1 MTKYDLSQE
10 YKFDSMLENAAS
22 IINHINR
29 LMKKSPMTV
38 SKGYQSKDTQATRS
52 KGENPQTDEG
62 HVNNPGI
69 NI

>member
-1 MTKYDLSQE
+1 
-10 YKFDSMLENAAS
+10 MLENAAN

-29 LMKKSPMTV
+29 LMKKSPMTI
-38 SKGYQSKDTQATRS
+38 SIGYQSKDTQATRS
-52 KGENPQTDEG
+52 KGENLQTDEG